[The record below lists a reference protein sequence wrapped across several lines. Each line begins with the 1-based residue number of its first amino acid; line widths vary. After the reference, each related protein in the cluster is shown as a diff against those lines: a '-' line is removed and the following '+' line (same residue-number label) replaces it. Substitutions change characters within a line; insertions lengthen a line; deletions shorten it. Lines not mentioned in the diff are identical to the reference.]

1 MGETLLVGRG
11 HAGRAEDLAAA
22 PFSRSAATGF
32 AGLFKRP
39 VARWARVALLAV
51 NLAAVTAFLLS
62 YSRHGVGFGP
72 YRIDLGVYRAGGRT
86 WLHRADLYGQLPLIQ
101 GLPLPFTYPPIA
113 AVLLAPLA
121 LLPMAAAGTLLTVGS
136 IALAAV
142 VLRMFLRRL
151 AGPASASLWA
161 VGWLLP
167 PALLL
172 EPVRSTL
179 AYGQVNIVLMA
190 LVALDCLAVAPRWP
204 RGALTGVAAA
214 VKLTPAAFVLFFL
227 LRRDY
232 RAAAVAGVSFAATT
246 AVGFAL
252 AGPDSVRFWTVSV
265 FQTDRIG
272 NPATAANQC
281 LQAVLARAGLD
292 LHTTL
297 GMAVWLALSALVVM
311 VACRGMRHAF
321 AAGQYCW
328 ALSLNAFA
336 ALLISP
342 MTWSHHWVWC
352 APALL
357 TLADLGRRQH
367 RRLAVAAAACGL
379 VLFTTAPQW
388 WLGKFAGPE
397 LSWAAWQQVIG
408 SSYVLFAALVLLLSA
423 CGQLT
428 PPTPPDR
435 AVLRLEVVPRPR
447 QESRSSPLLG
457 VVAEAVDEAAE
468 DAALVGQ
475 RRAVR
480 RSLGA
485 LMPDGLVVVGP
496 GDGVHDLGLVEV
508 LRPGDLRHEAHQV
521 AVQQDLGFQ
530 SGRALGPPD
539 GLTPLPGGHL
549 HRVGV
554 DAGLP
559 QVCRNSAV
567 AQPVGH
573 PAGTVLVHD
582 GQGTGRSVAGTPP
595 NRAQPGTAPSRGN
608 CLY

>member
-1 MGETLLVGRG
+1 MSETLLVSRG
-11 HAGRAEDLAAA
+11 QAVRDLAAA
-22 PFSRSAATGF
+22 PFPRPAATGF

-39 VARWARVALLAV
+39 AARWARVALVAV
-51 NLAAVTAFLLS
+51 NLAAVTAFLLT

-72 YRIDLGVYRAGGRT
+72 YRIDLAAYRAGGRT
-86 WLHRADLYGQLPLIQ
+86 WLDGGNLYGQVPVIQ
-101 GLPLPFTYPPIA
+101 GMSLPFTYPPIA

-179 AYGQVNIVLMA
+179 DYGQINIVLMA
-190 LVALDCLAVAPRWP
+190 LVAVDCLAVAPRWP
-204 RGALTGVAAA
+204 RGALTGLAAA

-232 RAAAVAGVSFAATT
+232 RAAAVAGVSFAVTT
-246 AVGFAL
+246 AAGFAL
-252 AGPDSVRFWTVSV
+252 AGPDSMRYWTGSV

-292 LHTTL
+292 PHTTL
-297 GMAVWLALSALVVM
+297 GMAVWLALSALVVL

-321 AAGQYCW
+321 AAGEVCW

-367 RRLAVAAAACGL
+367 RRLPVAAAAACGF
-379 VLFTTAPQW
+379 VLFVTAPQW
-388 WLGKFAGPE
+388 WLGKFAGPA
-397 LSWAAWQQVIG
+397 LSWAPWQQVIG
-408 SSYVLFAALVLLLSA
+408 SSYVLFAALILLLSA
-423 CGQLT
+423 CGLLT
-428 PPTPPDR
+428 RPTPADR
-435 AVLRLEVVPRPR
+435 AVLQLDCIPARSAS
-447 QESRSSPLLG
+447 SRMVSAGIGSEITSP
-457 VVAEAVDEAAE
+457 
-468 DAALVGQ
+468 
-475 RRAVR
+475 
-480 RSLGA
+480 
-485 LMPDGLVVVGP
+485 
-496 GDGVHDLGLVEV
+496 
-508 LRPGDLRHEAHQV
+508 
-521 AVQQDLGFQ
+521 
-530 SGRALGPPD
+530 
-539 GLTPLPGGHL
+539 
-549 HRVGV
+549 
-554 DAGLP
+554 
-559 QVCRNSAV
+559 
-567 AQPVGH
+567 
-573 PAGTVLVHD
+573 
-582 GQGTGRSVAGTPP
+582 
-595 NRAQPGTAPSRGN
+595 
-608 CLY
+608 